1 MFICCVT
8 QDMGPHIFQTCPSAN
23 YFDCK
28 AMSIGA
34 RSQSARTY
42 LERCM
47 DKFSD
52 CKIEFHI
59 LVSHTLISA
68 IHKKSYLHQASKYIL
83 NINVSHRFKMW
94 HNVREANK
102 H

>member
-1 MFICCVT
+1 MYSFICSWKTIKVSVVSAVDIYLFCVK

-52 CKIEFHI
+52 CKIQF
-59 LVSHTLISA
+59 LIFNLFTN
-68 IHKKSYLHQASKYIL
+68 IYI
-83 NINVSHRFKMW
+83 
-94 HNVREANK
+94 
-102 H
+102 